1 MSPRCLTHD
10 IFTWIIPEI
19 ILVAAASIIFLGG
32 TFRSG
37 RDLWG
42 WTALGS
48 LALAALALW
57 YSPALTTVS
66 KTALYTGPITW
77 DRLAVFFKI
86 ISLAGG
92 AILILI
98 SWNEVPGRTAAE
110 YQACILIIVAG
121 LCLTG
126 SANDLVTLFLALELI
141 SIPTYVLL
149 YLPKNDNAALE
160 AAMKYF
166 LLSIFASALMLFGFS
181 YLYGLTGTTNLPAIA
196 EALTRNE
203 SASTVTTVRIPGVAM
218 AALVLIVA
226 GLAFRL
232 AAVPFHFYA
241 PDVYQGTSNSLAAL
255 LAFVPKVAGV
265 AALIRLFSLVPL
277 THGPNGISLLE
288 GSWNSSQMMGLQVA
302 TLFWILAAVSM
313 TLGNL
318 LALLQNDL
326 RRLLAYSSVAHA
338 GYMLIGLAAAPHLRK
353 TGIPGAI
360 ETIGGVEAVLFYLI
374 AYGAMTIGAFAVI
387 GYLNTPERPVENVDD
402 LGGLVRTNPVLALLM
417 GLFLFSLIGIPPT
430 AGFFGKFFL
439 LQGALGIPNAAT
451 NNSGAVDT
459 AFLFKILALVTVLN
473 AAIGAWYYLRIA
485 AVIFLRNPLKPESRK
500 LQWPNLI
507 GISACAII
515 TLVLAFFAWP
525 EIQKVVFPVSVQQA
539 NK

>member
-1 MSPRCLTHD
+1 MNEVIQVLTHD
-10 IFTWIIPEI
+10 IFTWIIPEM
-19 ILVAAASIIFLGG
+19 ILVAAACLMFVGG
-32 TFRSG
+32 TFRPG

-42 WTALGS
+42 WAALLS
-48 LALAALALW
+48 LALASVALW
-57 YSPALTTVS
+57 FAPGISSVS
-66 KTALYTGPITW
+66 LTALYTGPVTW
-77 DRLAVFFKI
+77 DRLAIFFKI
-86 ISLAGG
+86 ISLGGG
-92 AILILI
+92 AILILT
-98 SWNEVPGRTAAE
+98 SWNEVPERAAAE
-110 YQACILIIVAG
+110 YQACVLIIVAG
-121 LCLTG
+121 LSLTG

-149 YLPKNDNAALE
+149 YLPKQDNAALE

-181 YLYGLTGTTNLPAIA
+181 YLYGLAGTTNLPAIA

-203 SASTVTTVRIPGVAM
+203 PTVSEATVRIPGVAM

-226 GLAFRL
+226 GLGFKL

-255 LAFVPKVAGV
+255 LAFIPKVAAI
-265 AALIRLFSLVPL
+265 AALIRIFNLVPL
-277 THGPNGISLLE
+277 THGGPQGLTLLE
-288 GSWNSSQMMGLQVA
+288 GSLRSGFLMGLQVG

-338 GYMLIGLAAAPHLRK
+338 GYMLIGLASAPHLRNV
-353 TGIPGAI
+353 GIP
-360 ETIGGVEAVLFYLI
+360 GGVEAVLFYLI

-387 GYLNTPERPVENVDD
+387 GYLDTPERPVKTVDD
-402 LGGLVRTNPVLALLM
+402 LGGLIRTNPGLALLM

-439 LQGALGIPNAAT
+439 LQGALGIPST
-451 NNSGAVDT
+451 QTGSGVDT
-459 AFLFKILALVTVLN
+459 ASLFKILALVTVLN
-473 AAIGAWYYLRIA
+473 AAVGAWYYLRIA
-485 AVIFLRNPLKPESRK
+485 AVIFLRNPLKPEHRK
-500 LQWPNLI
+500 ALWPNLI
-507 GISACAII
+507 GIGACALI
-515 TLVLAFFAWP
+515 TLILAAYAWP
-525 EIQKVVFPVSVQQA
+525 DIQKTVYPVPVQQA
-539 NK
+539 KR